1 MDTVALKSLL
11 TKNFTSN
18 FQIEEKKENLFQL
31 FAPLFY
37 PDGDM
42 MDIFIQVNPSNPSDF
57 KVCDCGLT
65 LMRLSYDFDLDTP
78 NKKNILE
85 NLLSEN
91 GASINNGNISISVKP
106 EFLTM
111 GVLQMTQVIAKT
123 LNLKMLQRDIVNSL
137 FFEHISDY
145 VSTKLTHFNPQKDFA
160 PLPNRDDL
168 VVDYS
173 FHNSSGKPVYLFA
186 VNSVERAQLATI
198 SMLFFQKES
207 LPFIGAVVHEDY
219 DCLTTRARKSIMSAA
234 DKQFFDFA
242 DFEKYS
248 GAFLTRTFNT

>member
-137 FFEHISDY
+137 FLNI
-145 VSTKLTHFNPQKDFA
+145 
-160 PLPNRDDL
+160 
-168 VVDYS
+168 
-173 FHNSSGKPVYLFA
+173 
-186 VNSVERAQLATI
+186 LA
-198 SMLFFQKES
+198 
-207 LPFIGAVVHEDY
+207 
-219 DCLTTRARKSIMSAA
+219 IM
-234 DKQFFDFA
+234 
-242 DFEKYS
+242 
-248 GAFLTRTFNT
+248 